1 MLRRRVPSRLLHW
14 VPTTLENGPSNEC
27 YILLVSAVLMSGYG
41 GRIGGHIIPRFQLLA
56 VTPKRSALSLTAPI
70 PDIEAFEE
78 RAAIAQYDGGLT
90 LDEAEDLAAQDQG
103 FGSAADYWHWLATYV
118 ANRGFT

>member
-1 MLRRRVPSRLLHW
+1 MSRSH
-14 VPTTLENGPSNEC
+14 TAGPR
-27 YILLVSAVLMSGYG
+27 L
-41 GRIGGHIIPRFQLLA
+41 
-56 VTPKRSALSLTAPI
+56 I

-103 FGSAADYWHWLATYV
+103 FGSAADCWHWLATYV